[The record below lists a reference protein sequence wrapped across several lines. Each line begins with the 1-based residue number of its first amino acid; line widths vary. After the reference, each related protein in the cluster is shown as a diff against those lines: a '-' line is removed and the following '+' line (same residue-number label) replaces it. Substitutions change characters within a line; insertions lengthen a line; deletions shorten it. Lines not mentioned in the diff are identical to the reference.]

1 MGRSGVSFL
10 CILGWPK
17 NLGHLELDGRNLSV
31 QLFCDV
37 PRAVEGEKLL
47 LQLPLDG
54 CRRVSLKFA
63 VAARIEYIHDLVII
77 LNPVHDH
84 RGVALVS
91 KEDVDGFV
99 LAEGLND

>member
-1 MGRSGVSFL
+1 M
-10 CILGWPK
+10 
-17 NLGHLELDGRNLSV
+17 
-31 QLFCDV
+31 
-37 PRAVEGEKLL
+37 EGEKLL

-54 CRRVSLKFA
+54 CHGVSPKFA
-63 VAARIEYIHDLVII
+63 VAAGIEYIHDLVII